1 MSISFTKIVF
11 NLASALQ
18 KVVSGEIFIW
28 NTKNCPS
35 YDCPLYKCLLYGNIF
50 ARVRL

>member
-11 NLASALQ
+11 NLDSALQ
-18 KVVSGEIFIW
+18 KVVSEEIFIW
-28 NTKNCPS
+28 NTKKSPS
-35 YDCPLYKCLLYGNIF
+35 YDCPLYKYLLYSNIF